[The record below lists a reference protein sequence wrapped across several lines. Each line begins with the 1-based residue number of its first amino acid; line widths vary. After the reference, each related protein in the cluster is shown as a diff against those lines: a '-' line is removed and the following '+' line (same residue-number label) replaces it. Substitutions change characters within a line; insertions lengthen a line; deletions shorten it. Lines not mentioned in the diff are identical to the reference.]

1 MRSLIVLLFAAAL
14 TACSRP
20 SEPSQTDV
28 ETCARQKLSHRQEAT
43 VTEIIRC
50 NEYIDVVGGRIVD
63 YSVQDNSARVIAE
76 VKLKAKKVF
85 RPSSM
90 TANLC
95 GVREWSNKYYEIG
108 DDVLSK
114 MELRFKKSESGWKCT
129 D

>member
-1 MRSLIVLLFAAAL
+1 MLLFAATL

-20 SEPSQTDV
+20 SQPSQTDV
-28 ETCARQKLSHRQEAT
+28 EACARQKLSHLKEAA

-50 NEYIDVVGGRIVD
+50 DEYIDVVNGRIVK
-63 YSVQDNSARVIAE
+63 YSAQENSARVIAE

-85 RPSSM
+85 SPSSM

-114 MELRFKKSESGWKCT
+114 MELSFQKLASGWKCT

>member
-1 MRSLIVLLFAAAL
+1 MRSLIMLLLAAAL

-20 SEPSQTDV
+20 SQPSQTDV
-28 ETCARQKLSHRQEAT
+28 EACAKQKLSHFQEAT
-43 VTEIIRC
+43 VTKIIRC
-50 NEYIDVVGGRIVD
+50 DEYIDVVSGRIVD
-63 YSVQDNSARVIAE
+63 YSVQDSSARVIAE

-85 RPSSM
+85 SPHSM

-114 MELRFKKSESGWKCT
+114 MELRFQKLASGWKCT

>member
-1 MRSLIVLLFAAAL
+1 MRSLIMLLFAVVL

-20 SEPSQTDV
+20 SQPSQTDV
-28 ETCARQKLSHRQEAT
+28 EACARQKLSHLKEAT
-43 VTEIIRC
+43 VTTIIRC
-50 NEYIDVVGGRIVD
+50 DDYIDVVSGRIVD
-63 YSVQDNSARVIAE
+63 YSVQDSSARVIAE

-85 RPSSM
+85 SPSSM

-114 MELRFKKSESGWKCT
+114 MELHFKYLASDWKCT